1 VVLHNS
7 FFGFSS
13 KDLADKF
20 EGSGLAFNGLAKKE
34 KLVD

>member
-1 VVLHNS
+1 VLLHSS

-13 KDLADKF
+13 KGLADKF
-20 EGSGLAFNGLAKKE
+20 EGSGLAFNGLAKTE